1 MHTVSQSSPKNTL
14 RLLSIQAYALSHGGP
29 CLLREGNVEVNGEM
43 VWMTAHERY
52 LRAMAGEDAWL
63 RRGYRVEV
71 WLNGERAA
79 TIIPPRH
86 GPGAN

>member
-1 MHTVSQSSPKNTL
+1 MPPVSQSSPTNTL
-14 RLLSIQAYALSHGGP
+14 RLLSTQAYALSHGGP
-29 CLLREGNVEVNGEM
+29 CLLREGNVEVRGEM

-79 TIIPPRH
+79 TIIPPRR
-86 GPGAN
+86 GPGSH